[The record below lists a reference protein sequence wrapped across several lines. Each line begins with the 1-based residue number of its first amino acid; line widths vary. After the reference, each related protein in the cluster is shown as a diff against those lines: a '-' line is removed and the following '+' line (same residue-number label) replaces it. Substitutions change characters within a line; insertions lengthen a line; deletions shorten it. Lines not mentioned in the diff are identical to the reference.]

1 MLNSVDAADAGP
13 AAAPATSGGNRKEVR
28 KRRAGDRE
36 AGGRQRLTAEDRRK
50 QLVGIGLM
58 MLRTQPIHELSID
71 AVAAEAGIS
80 RGLLFH
86 YFPTKRDFYV
96 AVMSAAGRRLL
107 RVTEPDPSLTPPE
120 QLRQMLLAFVAF
132 VTRRRDSYI
141 SFVRG
146 AAGGDVYV
154 VEVYAETRARLT
166 TRVLTLLDEE
176 THADQPASPERMT
189 VHAWLAYVED
199 LAIEWSGLPEAE
211 RPCSAED
218 LVNQSLDALRKLA
231 PATRSRQPAR
241 WTRGRPTRSRAPR
254 ATPPPHAD
262 QAGESAG

>member
-1 MLNSVDAADAGP
+1 MLNSV
-13 AAAPATSGGNRKEVR
+13 
-28 KRRAGDRE
+28 
-36 AGGRQRLTAEDRRK
+36 RQRLSAEDRRK

-86 YFPTKRDFYV
+86 YFPTKRDFYI
-96 AVMSAAGRRLL
+96 AVVSAAGRRLL
-107 RVTEPDPSLTPPE
+107 RVTKPDPSLPADE
-120 QLRQMLLAFVAF
+120 QLRQMLLSFAAF

-154 VEVYAETRARLT
+154 VEIYAETRAALT
-166 TRVLTLLDEE
+166 LRVLDLLGEP
-176 THADQPASPERMT
+176 AQLPASPVRLT

-199 LAIEWSGLPEAE
+199 LTIEWSGLPEAD
-211 RPCSAED
+211 RPTTAEE
-218 LVNQSLDALRKLA
+218 LVDQTIAALHALRALNV
-231 PATRSRQPAR
+231 
-241 WTRGRPTRSRAPR
+241 
-254 ATPPPHAD
+254 
-262 QAGESAG
+262 

>member
-1 MLNSVDAADAGP
+1 MLNSV
-13 AAAPATSGGNRKEVR
+13 
-28 KRRAGDRE
+28 
-36 AGGRQRLTAEDRRK
+36 RQRLTAEDRRK

-107 RVTEPDPSLTPPE
+107 RVTEPDPSLPPDE
-120 QLRQMLLAFVAF
+120 QLRQMLLSFVAF

-154 VEVYAETRARLT
+154 VEVYAETRAALT
-166 TRVLTLLDEE
+166 TRVLDLLGDS
-176 THADQPASPERMT
+176 TAATDPASPVRMT

-199 LAIEWSGLPEAE
+199 LALEWSALPE
-211 RPCSAED
+211 
-218 LVNQSLDALRKLA
+218 
-231 PATRSRQPAR
+231 PAR
-241 WTRGRPTRSRAPR
+241 PSTPETLVTQ
-254 ATPPPHAD
+254 ATTALHTLRTL
-262 QAGESAG
+262 

>member
-1 MLNSVDAADAGP
+1 MLNRV
-13 AAAPATSGGNRKEVR
+13 
-28 KRRAGDRE
+28 
-36 AGGRQRLTAEDRRK
+36 RQRLTAEDRRK

-86 YFPTKRDFYV
+86 YFPTKRDFYI
-96 AVMSAAGRRLL
+96 AVVSAAGRRLL
-107 RVTEPDPSLTPPE
+107 RVTKPDPSLPADE
-120 QLRQMLLAFVAF
+120 QLRQMLLSFVAF

-154 VEVYAETRARLT
+154 VEIYAETRAGLA
-166 TRVLTLLDEE
+166 TRVLDLLGDSGAASE
-176 THADQPASPERMT
+176 PASTVRMT

-199 LAIEWSGLPEAE
+199 LAIEWSGLRESDRPSSAAE
-211 RPCSAED
+211 
-218 LVNQSLDALRKLA
+218 LV
-231 PATRSRQPAR
+231 
-241 WTRGRPTRSRAPR
+241 
-254 ATPPPHAD
+254 D
-262 QAGESAG
+262 QAIAALHSLRALAA

>member
-1 MLNSVDAADAGP
+1 MLNSVNPGKPPRDSEAVDG
-13 AAAPATSGGNRKEVR
+13 
-28 KRRAGDRE
+28 RRR
-36 AGGRQRLTAEDRRK
+36 RLTAEDRRK

-96 AVMSAAGRRLL
+96 EVMSAAGRRLL
-107 RVTEPDPSLTPPE
+107 RVTKPDPALPADE
-120 QLRQMLLAFVAF
+120 QLRQMLLTFVAF

-146 AAGGDVYV
+146 AAGGDVFV
-154 VEVYAETRARLT
+154 VEVYAATRAGLT
-166 TRVLTLLDEE
+166 TRVLDLLAEPTQE
-176 THADQPASPERMT
+176 PASPIRMT

-199 LAIEWSGLPEAE
+199 LTIEWSGLPEHA
-211 RPCSAED
+211 RPSSPDD
-218 LVNQSLDALRKLA
+218 LVDHTIAALHALRSL
-231 PATRSRQPAR
+231 
-241 WTRGRPTRSRAPR
+241 
-254 ATPPPHAD
+254 
-262 QAGESAG
+262 